1 VIWAIGPIVAPFLGG
16 FFQTT
21 WGWSSNFIFLGLFS
35 LVFFV
40 IELLIGGETQKT
52 TQPFSVRAVLTS
64 YKNMLRAK
72 DFTSGMIILGL
83 AYAMVLLYGMASPF
97 LIEKRLHLSPHVTGY
112 CALFSGVS
120 VMIGGSVS
128 RMLITKPFVKK
139 LVLASA
145 LQLVTVAMLIT
156 LTFFYQQ
163 LPSLLLYVFLLHS
176 TAGFIFNNF
185 MSYCLVR
192 FPEYAGKAAGLVGGG
207 FSVVTSILSS
217 FLVNTFSITNQTVLG
232 LGYAVLAVGMLAL
245 IIKTKWL
252 VKEEAASGKKVQRG
266 AATAAA

>member
-1 VIWAIGPIVAPFLGG
+1 
-16 FFQTT
+16 
-21 WGWSSNFIFLGLFS
+21 
-35 LVFFV
+35 
-40 IELLIGGETQKT
+40 
-52 TQPFSVRAVLTS
+52 
-64 YKNMLRAK
+64 
-72 DFTSGMIILGL
+72 
-83 AYAMVLLYGMASPF
+83 
-97 LIEKRLHLSPHVTGY
+97 
-112 CALFSGVS
+112 
-120 VMIGGSVS
+120 
-128 RMLITKPFVKK
+128 
-139 LVLASA
+139 
-145 LQLVTVAMLIT
+145 MLIT

-176 TAGFIFNNF
+176 TAGFIFNNL

-245 IIKTKWL
+245 LVKTKWI
-252 VKEEAASGKKVQRG
+252 VKEAPASGKKVQRE